1 MRKTPRF
8 IARLRLIAWASR
20 CTFVYR
26 EDDPRRERE
35 ARMWAADDIYSVL
48 MMSLPGLPGK
58 NEATKGAFFEAITD
72 SAERT
77 GRQR

>member
-1 MRKTPRF
+1 MTLKFTT
-8 IARLRLIAWASR
+8 RLRLTSWASR
-20 CTFVYR
+20 CVHVYL

-35 ARMWAADDIYSVL
+35 ARMWAADDIYSDL

-58 NEATKGAFFEAITD
+58 HEVVTGAFFKGITD

-77 GRQR
+77 GRTR